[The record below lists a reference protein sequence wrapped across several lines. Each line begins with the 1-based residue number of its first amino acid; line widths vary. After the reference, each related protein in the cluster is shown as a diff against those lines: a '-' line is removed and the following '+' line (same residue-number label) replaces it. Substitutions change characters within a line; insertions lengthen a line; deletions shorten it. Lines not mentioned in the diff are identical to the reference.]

1 MIRALSQYFSGVSP
15 VFIDGLTYVLIA
27 FFSAVTA
34 VLSSD
39 DAANFLTPIVL
50 FWSKSVCQAI
60 GAALLALKMFRST
73 SFAEH
78 VEQKKKNGDTN
89 PPFQKP

>member
-1 MIRALSQYFSGVSP
+1 MIRALSIYFGGISP

-27 FFSAVTA
+27 FFGAVA
-34 VLSSD
+34 AALSSD
-39 DAANFLTPIVL
+39 EAAKFITPTIL
-50 FWSKSVCQAI
+50 FWSRTVCQAI

-78 VEQKKKNGDTN
+78 VEQKKQET
-89 PPFQKP
+89 KPSDPQI